1 MELNQSTQAQSV
13 VNRLDRLQTAVQAGG
28 PYFDPFVSARA
39 QEDLRA
45 AEERMQL
52 GLDLTVA
59 ALVGGTG
66 SGKSTMFNALTE
78 LDFADAGELRPTT
91 ERATACTWNVNADE
105 MLDYLEVDE
114 SRRIEYESI
123 LTAGHNMGLDGL
135 VLLDLPDHDS
145 VRVGHSHQ
153 VSRLIP
159 MVDLLVWVLDPQKY
173 ADDVLHQGYLAAL
186 KERQD
191 AMVVVLNQIDTIAE
205 EQRSVILADLRKL
218 LDQDGLPEV
227 PILTASALYGQGIDS
242 IRDELRK
249 AVAGTSA
256 AARTASAELD
266 AIAGRLRQN
275 LGTAEPEL
283 GAETVSDITEQ
294 VMNASGIPAVVESIR
309 SSGVQYRKAAL
320 ATPEQ
325 PANTMVVA
333 IRDAWVAHLRSDMPP
348 LWQTALTGAV
358 SEPNELRRKIGE
370 ALHAV
375 SLPRM
380 GRITM
385 WLLAL
390 LATFAAVG
398 GIVLAVLG
406 YPYSDTDMRILLG
419 VGGVAL
425 GTILIVLSR
434 SIGKIMADREA
445 NSYERKVRKKISHT
459 IEENMVAGP
468 HELLERHRQAR
479 QALDFAPVS

>member
-1 MELNQSTQAQSV
+1 MELNQSAQAQSV
-13 VNRLDRLQTAVQAGG
+13 VNRLDRLQAAVQAGG

-66 SGKSTMFNALTE
+66 SGKSTLFNALTE
-78 LDFADAGELRPTT
+78 LNFADAGELRPTT

-114 SRRIEYESI
+114 SRRIEHESI
-123 LTAGHNMGLDGL
+123 LTAGHNYALDGL

-173 ADDVLHQGYLAAL
+173 ADDVLHQGYLASL

-205 EQRSVILADLRKL
+205 EQRPVILADLRKL
-218 LDQDGLPEV
+218 LDEDGLPNV
-227 PILTASALYGQGIDS
+227 PILTASALYGQGIS
-242 IRDELRK
+242 QIRDELRQ
-249 AVAGTSA
+249 AVSGTSA
-256 AARTASAELD
+256 AAITAAAELD

-275 LGTAEPEL
+275 LGATEPEVN
-283 GAETVSDITEQ
+283 ESSVSDITEQ
-294 VMNASGIPAVVESIR
+294 VMNASGIPAVVESIK
-309 SSGVQYRKAAL
+309 SSGGQYRKAAL

-333 IRDAWVAHLRSDMPP
+333 IRDAWVAHLRSGMPP
-348 LWQTALTGAV
+348 LWQDALAGAV
-358 SEPNELRRKIGE
+358 TEPNELRRKIGE
-370 ALHAV
+370 ALHSV

-390 LATFAAVG
+390 LATVMTVG

-406 YPYSDTDMRILLG
+406 YPYIDMDMRILLG

-434 SIGKIMADREA
+434 SIGKMMATREA
-445 NSYERKVRKKISHT
+445 DAYGRKVRKKISAA
-459 IEENMVAGP
+459 IAENMVAGP
-468 HELLERHRQAR
+468 RELLDRHQKAR
-479 QALDFAPVS
+479 EALDFAPIP